1 MASKIAPFKGQ
12 EGASESEY
20 GNETRPTF
28 LSTTRENAIA
38 SKRYIQSHPGRWPC
52 KLKVSRSLTF
62 VDEPR
67 RASLSE
73 RVARNQY
80 SKRRIKR
87 SSVTCASQVS
97 NSCES
102 LRELAKAALTARK
115 TTVAEDGKLGNTE
128 EGNVRESIRRIQVQS
143 SSSYIVV
150 LKRAIV
156 GVCTA
161 GCSYRFKYPRNYVF

>member
-102 LRELAKAALTARK
+102 LRELAKAALTARNLLSQR
-115 TTVAEDGKLGNTE
+115 TVSWEILKKAMFAKAFDEFRYNRQ
-128 EGNVRESIRRIQVQS
+128 VR
-143 SSSYIVV
+143 
-150 LKRAIV
+150 
-156 GVCTA
+156 T
-161 GCSYRFKYPRNYVF
+161 